1 MKEKWVYVCQQC
13 GKSQSKWMGR
23 CPDCGTWNS
32 LVEERSAATTGP
44 KRAAASRDQLP
55 VPIRDVAAEQVER
68 WKTDLSEW
76 DNVLG
81 GGLVPGSVLLLG
93 GEPGI
98 GKSTLLLQAGEL
110 YAKAGRKVL
119 YASGEES
126 PSQIALRAAR
136 LDVASDRLFLL
147 AETDFDAIERA
158 IDSTK
163 PDLLVIDSIQTI
175 YSPQLESQPGSVGQ
189 LRECSYRL
197 IGKAK
202 ERGMASVLVGH
213 VTKEGAIAGPKV
225 LEHMVDVVLYF
236 EGTSNHTFRLLRA
249 MKNRFG
255 STNELGVFEMTGKG
269 MREVT
274 NPSELFLSERSA
286 VVPGSAIVAA
296 VEGTRPILVEAQALV
311 SKTPLAIPRRTAIGM
326 DPNRLA
332 LMVAILEKRGG
343 FQFFDQDIYVNIVG
357 GLKLTEPAVDLGILA
372 AILSSYSGKPVEN
385 ETAFVGEVG
394 LGGEIRSVPRTEAR
408 VREAARVGMK
418 RMFLPKRVASE
429 LGSVGLKL
437 VGVEHVGELT
447 DFL

>member
-1 MKEKWVYVCQQC
+1 
-13 GKSQSKWMGR
+13 MGR

-32 LVEERSAATTGP
+32 LVEERDSRQATAKRSGQTARDSA
-44 KRAAASRDQLP
+44 
-55 VPIRDVAAEQVER
+55 PIPIGEVAAEQVAR
-68 WKTDLSEW
+68 WKTALSEW

-110 YAKAGRKVL
+110 YAKAGLKVL

-126 PSQIALRAAR
+126 PSQIALRAGR
-136 LDVASDRLFLL
+136 LGVGSDGLFLL
-147 AETDFDAIERA
+147 AETDFDAIDRA
-158 IDSTK
+158 IDSVK
-163 PDLLVIDSIQTI
+163 PDLLVIDSIQTV

-197 IGKAK
+197 IGRAK
-202 ERGMASVLVGH
+202 ESGMASVLVGH
-213 VTKEGAIAGPKV
+213 VTKEGSIAGPKV

-269 MREVT
+269 MQEVT
-274 NPSELFLSERSA
+274 NPSELFLSERSDI
-286 VVPGSAIVAA
+286 VPGSAIVAA

-357 GLKLTEPAVDLGILA
+357 GLRLTEPAVDLGILA
-372 AILSSYSGKPVEN
+372 ALLSSYSGKPIEKD
-385 ETAFVGEVG
+385 TAFAGEVG
-394 LGGEIRSVPRTEAR
+394 LGGEIRSVPRIECR
-408 VREAARVGMK
+408 IREASRVGMK
-418 RMFLPKRVASE
+418 RMFVPKRVAAE
-429 LGSVGLKL
+429 LSDPSLKL
-437 VGVEHVGELT
+437 IGLEHVGELT
-447 DFL
+447 DYV